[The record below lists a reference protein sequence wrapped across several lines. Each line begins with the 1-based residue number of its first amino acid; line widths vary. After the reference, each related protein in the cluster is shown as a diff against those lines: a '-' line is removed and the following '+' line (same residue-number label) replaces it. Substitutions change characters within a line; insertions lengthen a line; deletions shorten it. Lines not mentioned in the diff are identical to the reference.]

1 MNFGVISTYS
11 PITWEVEAER
21 SEFKDSLGC
30 IKFEDNVSYIRLSQ
44 EKKHSSIP
52 IEGLGAV
59 WVRHAGMCK
68 LCSWAVL
75 ACSMPFSTPLL

>member
-1 MNFGVISTYS
+1 MNFGVISTCS

-44 EKKHSSIP
+44 EKQQSNAP
-52 IEGLGAV
+52 EGLGAV
-59 WVRHAGMCK
+59 WALHAGVCK
-68 LCSWAVL
+68 LCSRAVL
-75 ACSMPFSTPLL
+75 TCSMPFSTPLL